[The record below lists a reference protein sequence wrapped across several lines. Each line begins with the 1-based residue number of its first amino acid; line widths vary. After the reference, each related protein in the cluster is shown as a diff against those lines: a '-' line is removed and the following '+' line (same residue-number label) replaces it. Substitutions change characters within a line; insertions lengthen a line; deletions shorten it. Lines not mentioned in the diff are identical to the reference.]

1 MDRAELGAIEWKGG
15 VHRCVVTYRFKD
27 IASVLMDGH
36 RQLNVKKNPVPDC
49 VSKHQSGWMCAT
61 SQTMSCSAQNL
72 QAGLSTLEL
81 MQHVLHA

>member
-1 MDRAELGAIEWKGG
+1 MDRAELGAIERMGG
-15 VHRCVVTYRFKD
+15 DHSCVVTFRFNG

-36 RQLNVKKNPVPDC
+36 RQLTLKKNAVTDC
-49 VSKHQSGWMCAT
+49 VAKHTSAWMCAT

-72 QAGLSTLEL
+72 QSGLSTLGL